1 MIRCLIS
8 LEVFFYLD
16 KKVMPHQITLMSEKE
31 MKKITAP
38 ALKREVMSIYKKS
51 KNVTLIYFCYY
62 GVVGKTPESC
72 ARGLGFKSTLPW
84 NLFSFLF
91 PK

>member
-38 ALKREVMSIYKKS
+38 ALKREAMSIYKK
-51 KNVTLIYFCYY
+51 ID
-62 GVVGKTPESC
+62 
-72 ARGLGFKSTLPW
+72 
-84 NLFSFLF
+84 
-91 PK
+91 